1 MLIRGGL
8 LIEPWK
14 SYKKYTNNPRNQDV
28 ILFENTIYI
37 CSVAHISGATFSE
50 NADKFISPGASG
62 IGGGSGVSY
71 GGELILILSASF
83 FNSITTINSNQFRG
97 CY

>member
-83 FNSITTINSNQFRG
+83 F
-97 CY
+97 